1 MLDLNNRNVICLKKI
16 FIAICVIFAAGAST
30 FAQNS
35 SAPDAPL
42 SIKSSPAYAE
52 ILLRKT
58 ELQADIDAFGAD
70 YTEASAKMIELR
82 AELASLDK
90 SLVKIFAV
98 RPSETGKLTQGLG
111 KLIVKKA
118 ALDADLNRLLRVY
131 SKEHPETRRAQRRV
145 ERFEAAIG
153 EILK

>member
-1 MLDLNNRNVICLKKI
+1 MIRVWITTVAFLI
-16 FIAICVIFAAGAST
+16 FSIAASKST
-30 FAQNS
+30 GCAQVP
-35 SAPDAPL
+35 AVRQPAVEIT

-58 ELQADIDAFGAD
+58 ELLADIDAFGAD

-82 AELASLDK
+82 AELASLDR
-90 SLVKIFAV
+90 SLEKVFAV
-98 RPSETGKLTQGLG
+98 RPSETGRLTQGLG

>member
-1 MLDLNNRNVICLKKI
+1 MTISKKTFTTICLI
-16 FIAICVIFAAGAST
+16 LVASAFAA
-30 FAQNS
+30 AQKDPG
-35 SAPDAPL
+35 APDAPL

-58 ELQADIDAFGAD
+58 ELQADIDAYGDA
-70 YTEASAKMIELR
+70 YTEASSKMIELR

-90 SLVKIFAV
+90 SLERVFAV

-118 ALDADLNRLLRVY
+118 ALDADLSRLLRTY
-131 SKEHPETRRAQRRV
+131 SKEHPETKRAQRRV
-145 ERFEAAIG
+145 DRFEAAIA

>member
-1 MLDLNNRNVICLKKI
+1 MI
-16 FIAICVIFAAGAST
+16 FSKQIFTAICILFAASVFSA
-30 FAQNS
+30 AQKNTDVS
-35 SAPDAPL
+35 DAPL

-58 ELQADIDAFGAD
+58 ELLSDIDAFGVD
-70 YTEASAKMIELR
+70 YTEVSPKMIELR
-82 AELASLDK
+82 VELASLDK
-90 SLVKIFAV
+90 SLEKVFAV

-118 ALDADLNRLLRVY
+118 ALDADLDRLSRKY
-131 SKEHPETRRAQRRV
+131 SKDHPETKRAQRRV
-145 ERFEAAIG
+145 DRFNAAIG

>member
-1 MLDLNNRNVICLKKI
+1 VS
-16 FIAICVIFAAGAST
+16 AFALG
-30 FAQNS
+30 QKNS
-35 SAPDAPL
+35 GLPETVF

-58 ELQADIDAFGAD
+58 ELLADIDAYSAD

-90 SLVKIFAV
+90 SLEKVFAV
-98 RPSETGKLTQGLG
+98 RPSETNKLTQGLG

-118 ALDADLNRLLRVY
+118 ALDADLNRLLSTY
-131 SKEHPETRRAQRRV
+131 SKEHPEVKRAQRRV
-145 ERFEAAIG
+145 DRFTAAIS

>member
-1 MLDLNNRNVICLKKI
+1 MIFIKKI
-16 FIAICVIFAAGAST
+16 LASVCILIAAGVFAA
-30 FAQNS
+30 AQKDPGS
-35 SAPDAPL
+35 PDTPL

-58 ELQADIDAFGAD
+58 ELLADIDAFGAD
-70 YTEASAKMIELR
+70 YTEASTKMIELH

-90 SLVKIFAV
+90 SLEKVFAV

-118 ALDADLNRLLRVY
+118 ALDADLDRLSRKY
-131 SKEHPETRRAQRRV
+131 SKEHPETRRAQRRAD
-145 ERFEAAIG
+145 RFEAAIA